1 MKKRTTINVL
11 DGEITTLISLCQVS
25 MEVGKAANLTPE
37 SEKFLADFAKGE
49 NYSASV
55 IQYL

>member
-49 NYSASV
+49 TY
-55 IQYL
+55 